1 MIQYMYKKAYFMY
14 QKISITVKNLLLR
27 PIFKDLSWYTLA
39 QVFVQ
44 GTSFFSVII
53 VSRYLGP
60 INLGLYSFVINYVGA
75 FLTVIGGMDFYFG
88 WKLSKSENPYEDFK
102 IYLGH
107 KFNIYIVISLF
118 GLLSAWYV
126 LPKDVATL
134 VSIIL
139 ITISFQSL
147 NTFLI
152 YAVINNRAKLVAMVQ
167 IINAGIMFILKV
179 ALVFLKAPLIWF
191 VIISAFDLILAGIL
205 FSLYFLRM
213 PEWKKVFYSFK
224 LPSLFSSFIFLYS
237 IRLSIISLIFWQL
250 LLRIDQLI
258 LATLSNAYTLGIY
271 SAAVKI
277 SDVPNFL
284 AGVLSNALISRVV
297 YISMKNDQES
307 KSNLKKIMIYYLG
320 VGFLLFFVFLIFA
333 PFIVHVLYGSRFIE
347 SIPVLR
353 IYALSI
359 PAMFLVSFFI
369 NVYGAKDRYHH
380 QIAIFGSSLAINV
393 ILIYILTPIYGL
405 SGTAFATVIAYTLSA
420 LLFYFNLNKSNNINI

>member
-1 MIQYMYKKAYFMY
+1 MY
-14 QKISITVKNLLLR
+14 QKISITIKDLLLR

-75 FLTVIGGMDFYFG
+75 FLTVIGGMDFYFT
-88 WKLSKSENPYEDFK
+88 WKLAKSENPYEDFK

-107 KFNIYIVISLF
+107 KFNIYIVISLV
-118 GLLSAWYV
+118 GLISAWYV

-139 ITISFQSL
+139 VTISFQSL

-152 YAVINNRAKLVAMVQ
+152 YAVINNRAKLVATVQ
-167 IINAGIMFILKV
+167 MINAGLMLLLKV
-179 ALVFLKAPLIWF
+179 SLVFLKAPLIWF
-191 VIISAFDLILAGIL
+191 VVISALDLILAGLI
-205 FSLYFLRM
+205 FSTYFLRM
-213 PEWKKVFYSFK
+213 PEWRKVFFSFR
-224 LPSLFSSFIFLYS
+224 LPSFLSSFIFLYS
-237 IRLSIISLIFWQL
+237 IRLSIASLIFWQL

-284 AGVLSNALISRVV
+284 AGILSMALTSR
-297 YISMKNDQES
+297 IAGIATKDTNESRKNLRQ
-307 KSNLKKIMIYYLG
+307 IMFYYAG
-320 VGFLLFFVFLIFA
+320 VGVVIALFFVIFA
-333 PFIVHVLYGSRFIE
+333 PLAVRVLYGSKFIE
-347 SIPVLR
+347 SVPVLR
-353 IYALSI
+353 MYALSI
-359 PAMFLVSFFI
+359 PSMFLISFFTSMYGSRDKYYQQVSIFFSALII
-369 NVYGAKDRYHH
+369 N
-380 QIAIFGSSLAINV
+380 IL
-393 ILIYILTPIYGL
+393 LIYVLTPIYGIT
-405 SGTAFATVIAYTLSA
+405 GTALATVIAYTLASIT
-420 LLFYFNLNKSNNINI
+420 FYINLEIRGDEEIKKVG